1 MSVNKK
7 DIVQLLEG
15 IAVYM
20 ELKGENSFKVSAFR
34 KAAHALE
41 LSPLTLEEITDLTS
55 LPGIGKGTSA
65 VIEEYRMEGK
75 STVLN
80 ELQESV
86 PKGLI
91 PLLQLPGLGGK
102 KIAKLYKE
110 LGIEN
115 ADDLEMACRDH
126 KIQSLTGFGKKTEEN
141 ILSALVNAGGR
152 PYRLPLSF
160 MLPIAEKIEEVL
172 SKMEHVLQFSRAGS
186 LRRMRETIKD
196 LDFIIATDH
205 PLSVKEQ
212 LLKI

>member
-1 MSVNKK
+1 
-7 DIVQLLEG
+7 
-15 IAVYM
+15 M

-55 LPGIGKGTSA
+55 LPGIGKGTAA

-102 KIAKLYKE
+102 KIAKL
-110 LGIEN
+110 I
-115 ADDLEMACRDH
+115 
-126 KIQSLTGFGKKTEEN
+126 
-141 ILSALVNAGGR
+141 
-152 PYRLPLSF
+152 
-160 MLPIAEKIEEVL
+160 
-172 SKMEHVLQFSRAGS
+172 
-186 LRRMRETIKD
+186 
-196 LDFIIATDH
+196 
-205 PLSVKEQ
+205 
-212 LLKI
+212 